1 MIDSMTA
8 MPIRGQTR
16 QPTAPK
22 AAGPPFGG
30 VVAAGQSVVDP
41 LVVDALATR
50 RARPARSP
58 RAALTPREL
67 DVLREMAQGRTNAGI
82 EQALHPSSSSVEKH
96 VASISPSSGSPRNP
110 CTVEWLPSWP
120 SCAPNR
126 IPGLDRRAQVR
137 G

>member
-67 DVLREMAQGRTNAGI
+67 DALREMAQGRTNAGI
-82 EQALHPSSSSVEKH
+82 EQALHLSGSSVEKH
-96 VASISPSSGSPRNP
+96 VASIFAKLRLAEEPVHRR
-110 CTVEWLPSWP
+110 VAAVL
-120 SCAPNR
+120 AF
-126 IPGLDRRAQVR
+126 LRAQPDPR
-137 G
+137 A